1 MVSMN
6 YPTNYPTDSPNRRAL
21 STEKHARP
29 ITITYNIIITWSLW
43 MTANMAKF
51 GIHQSAAFKH
61 SHTFSVRDDQ
71 FDTGTKV
78 TYCFARCLCPR
89 YESIISSVITSK
101 PKNIYKGMKKRNMKE
116 TGAG

>member
-1 MVSMN
+1 MN

-43 MTANMAKF
+43 MKANMAKF

-61 SHTFSVRDDQ
+61 IHLVCE
-71 FDTGTKV
+71 TKF
-78 TYCFARCLCPR
+78 TRTSCIERAR
-89 YESIISSVITSK
+89 
-101 PKNIYKGMKKRNMKE
+101 
-116 TGAG
+116 